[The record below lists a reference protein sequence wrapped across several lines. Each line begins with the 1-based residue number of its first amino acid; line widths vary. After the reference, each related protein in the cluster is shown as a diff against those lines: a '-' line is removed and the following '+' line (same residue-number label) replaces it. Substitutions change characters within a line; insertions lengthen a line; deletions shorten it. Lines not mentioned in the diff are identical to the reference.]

1 MSVLMPTEVQLD
13 KLVYH
18 TPIKEK
24 GYHKSII
31 TYSDKIKEVIL
42 QTPPLELKGLN
53 DGFELKI
60 TKNKKQANFY
70 TILRS
75 LEHVS
80 INTMTNNSESWF
92 GKNIPQN
99 KLKSMFRSCLYSPDT
114 INGEFTL
121 RLKKDK
127 HIQIYNSKKQLT
139 TIDEIKPED
148 NLLCLLKI
156 NGILFGKNT
165 SKLDIRIVQIRVCP
179 EPTKLPQGCNV
190 NNDSD
195 EESVS
200 DYDSDMDND
209 FNFTRTVPNVV
220 PNVVHKSE
228 EIEEIDDNVRK
239 VDYVIPESLAKMQ
252 ELDIQKND
260 HESFPEPV
268 VESIVDSV
276 ISAVTSVMS
285 GGEEE
290 EEEIV
295 QPIIDSDFDAILKN
309 LRVKMANAASDG
321 DLRRIEEIACEIV
334 QLKASK

>member
-209 FNFTRTVPNVV
+209 FNFTRTVSD
-220 PNVVHKSE
+220 VVHKSK
-228 EIEEIDDNVRK
+228 EIDDNVRT

-260 HESFPEPV
+260 HEPV
-268 VESIVDSV
+268 VDSVVDSV
-276 ISAVTSVMS
+276 IDSVVSAVTSVMS

-290 EEEIV
+290 EII

>member
-1 MSVLMPTEVQLD
+1 
-13 KLVYH
+13 
-18 TPIKEK
+18 
-24 GYHKSII
+24 
-31 TYSDKIKEVIL
+31 
-42 QTPPLELKGLN
+42 
-53 DGFELKI
+53 
-60 TKNKKQANFY
+60 
-70 TILRS
+70 
-75 LEHVS
+75 
-80 INTMTNNSESWF
+80 MTNNSESWF

-209 FNFTRTVPNVV
+209 FNFTRTVSD
-220 PNVVHKSE
+220 VVHKSK
-228 EIEEIDDNVRK
+228 EIDDNVRT

-260 HESFPEPV
+260 HEPV
-268 VESIVDSV
+268 VDSVVDSV
-276 ISAVTSVMS
+276 IDSVVSAVTSVMS

-290 EEEIV
+290 EII